1 MNWFY
6 ATKDKTQAGP
16 VDEATLADLLR
27 SGAITQDTLVWK
39 EGMDNWQPYSRVLG
53 VPASSVPASS
63 FSAAGTI
70 PCAECGQSFPADQV
84 IAIGGRNVCAS
95 CKPLA
100 LQRFQESGTLLSDPV
115 PADTLWAAVLE
126 RGGKF
131 ELGAAFSGAWKIYSG
146 NFGPCLGVT
155 LLAYLIT
162 GVLNNVPFIGALFAI
177 PMFFCVQSQMMSGL
191 VWYFVRQARG
201 GQATLQNAFDGFRRG
216 FGQQALFMLIYGLS
230 LLAIFLPAILAA
242 ILMPG
247 SFEKNEEPPV
257 VFLVLLFLAIPI
269 VAYLGI
275 RWMFTGILILD
286 KGQPALEAMK
296 LSGRAA
302 HRNFG
307 MIILLFII
315 SILLVVAG
323 MMAVCVG
330 LLFVAPYVVALYAH
344 AYDQIFGQEGSIE
357 KI

>member
-16 VDEATLADLLR
+16 VDEATLAELLR
-27 SGAITQDTLVWK
+27 AGTITRDTLVWK
-39 EGMDNWQPYSRVLG
+39 EGMDNWKPYSSVLG
-53 VPASSVPASS
+53 APASSTPSAA
-63 FSAAGTI
+63 FSAPGST
-70 PCAECGQSFPADQV
+70 PCAECGQTFPADQV
-84 IAIGGRNVCAS
+84 IAIGGRTVCAG

-100 LQRFQESGTLLSDPV
+100 LQRFQESGSLLSDSI
-115 PADTLWAAVLE
+115 PADTLWAGVLE

-131 ELGAAFSGAWKIYSG
+131 QLGEAFNGAWKVYSS

-162 GVLNNVPFIGALFAI
+162 SVLNNIPFIGPLFAI
-177 PMFFCVQSQMMSGL
+177 AMFFCVQSQMMSGL
-191 VWYFVRQARG
+191 VWYFVRQVRG

-216 FGQQALFMLIYGLS
+216 FGQQALFMLIYGIS
-230 LLAIFLPAILAA
+230 LLLIFTPAIIALLVSGDLENSKEPPIAFMALIFLAL
-242 ILMPG
+242 
-247 SFEKNEEPPV
+247 
-257 VFLVLLFLAIPI
+257 PI
-269 VAYLGI
+269 SAYLGI

-286 KGQPALEAMK
+286 KGQPAMDALK
-296 LSGRAA
+296 LSARAA

-307 MIILLFII
+307 MLIVFFII

-323 MMAVCVG
+323 MLALCVG

-344 AYDQIFGQEGSIE
+344 VYNQIFGQEGSIE
-357 KI
+357 KV